1 MSKMDSYQDQ
11 ILGFSMITKADAEM
25 IHEATLDI
33 LETVGVKVPGKEAHE
48 IYSSAGC
55 QCDSETG
62 IVKFPRN
69 LVIDCIEACPAQFE
83 LYARDPK
90 HNLVMGDGR
99 PKYMNFGTGV
109 EVKDIVTGERRPSV
123 KQDIGELARFING
136 LDEIDIFHVPVT
148 ASDVTPFIKDLHEG
162 EAALLNTS
170 KHFIHHNNCG
180 KNTKRWIEMAAVMV
194 GGKEALR
201 EKPITTMVLCPNS
214 PLEITEHIGEIIIE
228 CAKAGLP
235 IDVLSMGLCGGTTPV
250 TIPGTLVI
258 TNAEFMAG
266 MVLAQ
271 LINKGNKMIYGSST
285 TIMDMQWA
293 TTPVGSPEH
302 AMVGA
307 AVAAMGKF
315 YGIPAD
321 TGGT

>member
-1 MSKMDSYQDQ
+1 
-11 ILGFSMITKADAEM
+11 MITKEDAEM
-25 IHEATLDI
+25 IHEATLDV

-55 QCDSETG
+55 RCDAETG
-62 IVKFPRN
+62 IVKFPGN
-69 LVIDCIEACPAQFE
+69 LVIDCIEAAPASFG

-90 HNLVMGDGR
+90 NNIVMGDGT

-109 EVKDIVTGERRPSV
+109 EVVDIETGERRPSV
-123 KQDIGELARFING
+123 KQDIAELAGFINN
-136 LDEIDIFHVPVT
+136 LEQIDIFHVPVT
-148 ASDVTPFIKDLHEG
+148 ASDVTPYLKDLHEG
-162 EAALLNTS
+162 EAALLNTT
-170 KHFIHHNNCG
+170 KHFIHHNNGG
-180 KNTKRWIEMAAVMV
+180 KNTKRWIQMAAAMV
-194 GGKEALR
+194 GGAENLR

-214 PLEITEHIGEIIIE
+214 PLELTEEIGEIVIE

-250 TIPGTLVI
+250 TMPGTLVV
-258 TNAEFMAG
+258 TNAEFIAG
-266 MVLAQ
+266 LVLAQ
-271 LINKGNKMIYGSST
+271 VINKGNRMIYGSST

-302 AMVGA
+302 AMAGA
-307 AVAAMGKF
+307 AVAAMGRF

>member
-1 MSKMDSYQDQ
+1 MSKMGSYQDQ
-11 ILGFSMITKADAEM
+11 ILGFNMITKSDAEM

-55 QCDSETG
+55 QCDGETG

-69 LVIDCIEACPAQFE
+69 LVIDCIEACPSSFE

-90 HNLVMGDGR
+90 YNLVMGDGR

-109 EVKDIVTGERRPSV
+109 EVKDVVTGERRPSA
-123 KQDIGELARFING
+123 KQDIADLARFING
-136 LDEIDIFHVPVT
+136 MDEIDIFHVPVT
-148 ASDVTPFIKDLHEG
+148 AGDVTPFLKDLHEG

-180 KNTKRWIEMAAVMV
+180 KNTRRWIEMAAVMA
-194 GGKEALR
+194 GGKDKLR
-201 EKPITTMVLCPNS
+201 ERPITTMVLCPNS
-214 PLEITEHIGEIIIE
+214 PLEITEHVGEIIIE
-228 CAKAGLP
+228 SAKAGLP
-235 IDVLSMGLCGGTTPV
+235 LDILSMGLCGGTTPV

-258 TNAEFMAG
+258 TNAEFLAG

-271 LINKGNKMIYGSST
+271 LINKGNRIIYGSST

-293 TTPVGSPEH
+293 TTPVGSPEC
-302 AMVGA
+302 AMIGA
-307 AVAAMGKF
+307 AVAEMGKF

-321 TGGT
+321 AAGT

>member
-1 MSKMDSYQDQ
+1 MNKIGCFQDQ
-11 ILGFSMITKADAEM
+11 ILGFSMITQEDAEM

-33 LETVGVKVPGKEAHE
+33 LETVGVIVPGKEAHE

-55 QCDSETG
+55 TCNPESG

-69 LVIDCIEACPAQFE
+69 LVIDCIEAAPASFE

-90 HNLVMGDGR
+90 NNVVMGDGK

-109 EVKDIVTGERRPSV
+109 EVVDIDTGERRTST
-123 KQDIGELARFING
+123 KQDIANLARFING
-136 LDEIDIFHVPVT
+136 LEQIDIFHVPVT
-148 ASDVTPFIKDLHEG
+148 ASDVTPFLKDLHEG

-180 KNTKRWIEMAAVMV
+180 KNTRRWIKMAAVMA
-194 GGKEALR
+194 GGEDNLR
-201 EKPITTMVLCPNS
+201 ERPITTMVLCPNS

-235 IDVLSMGLCGGTTPV
+235 IDVLSMGLCGGTSPA
-250 TIPGTLVI
+250 TIPGTLVV

-266 MVLAQ
+266 LVLAQ
-271 LINKGNKMIYGSST
+271 LINKGNSMIYGSST

>member
-1 MSKMDSYQDQ
+1 MSKIGCFRDQ
-11 ILGFSMITKADAEM
+11 ILGFSMITQKDAEM

-33 LETVGVKVPGKEAHE
+33 LGTVGVKAPGNEAHE
-48 IYSSAGC
+48 IYGSAGC
-55 QCDSETG
+55 QCDEETG
-62 IVKFPRN
+62 VVKFPRN
-69 LVIDCIEACPAQFE
+69 LVIDCIEAAPAAFE

-90 HNLVMGDGR
+90 HTVVMGDGH

-109 EVKDIVTGERRPSV
+109 EVVDIDTGRRRPSV
-123 KQDIGELARFING
+123 KQDIADLAVFING

-148 ASDVTPFIKDLHEG
+148 ASDVNPFLKDLHEG

-180 KNTKRWIEMAAVMV
+180 KNTRRWIKMAAAMA
-194 GGKEALR
+194 GGEDSLR
-201 EKPITTMVLCPNS
+201 EKPITSMVLCPNS

-235 IDVLSMGLCGGTTPV
+235 IDVLSMGLCGGTSPV
-250 TIPGTLVI
+250 TVPGALVV

-266 MVLAQ
+266 LVLAQ
-271 LINKGNKMIYGSST
+271 LVNKGNKMIYGSST
-285 TIMDMQWA
+285 TIMDMQWT

-302 AMVGA
+302 AMIGA